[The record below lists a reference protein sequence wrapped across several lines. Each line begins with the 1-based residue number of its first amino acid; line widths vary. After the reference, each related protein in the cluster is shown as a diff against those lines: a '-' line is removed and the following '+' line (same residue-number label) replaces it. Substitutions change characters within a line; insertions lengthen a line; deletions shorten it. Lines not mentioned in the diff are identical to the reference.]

1 MKNQESSSDVET
13 LAKEINGIR
22 IAMLVTTNRQGHMHA
37 RPMATQEMEFD
48 GTLWFF
54 TRDES
59 PKAQEIENDSSVNV
73 SYADPEGNRY
83 VSIAGR
89 ASMVHDRAKMRDLWS
104 PAVKAWFPDGVDD
117 PKLALIR
124 VDVISAQY
132 WDFASRRL
140 VQLAGFVKAVLTGQP
155 LKTDQNNRKIDFSQ
169 H

>member
-54 TRDES
+54 TRD
-59 PKAQEIENDSSVNV
+59 V